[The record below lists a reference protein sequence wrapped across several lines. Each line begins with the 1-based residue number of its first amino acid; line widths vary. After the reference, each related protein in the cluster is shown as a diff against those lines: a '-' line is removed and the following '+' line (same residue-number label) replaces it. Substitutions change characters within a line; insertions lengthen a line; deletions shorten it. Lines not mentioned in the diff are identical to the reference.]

1 MITMPTFQKMSRKL
15 GQREHERFSIL
26 GATVSWR
33 NMDQTSFPAETWP
46 LSDISSS
53 GVSLLTNN
61 PPDVDSDISLRIN
74 LPKKPEHIELYGR
87 VIYSIFRGPGLT
99 YEYRIGIQLNP
110 FSTTEGDNSSQAREA
125 IEKLERMY
133 GKKLETQ
140 DIED

>member
-1 MITMPTFQKMSRKL
+1 MSTFQKMSRKL
-15 GQREHERFSIL
+15 GQRAHERFSIP
-26 GATVSWR
+26 GATISWR
-33 NMDQTSFPAETWP
+33 NIDQTSFPAETWP
-46 LSDISSS
+46 LSDLSSS

-87 VIYSIFRGPGLT
+87 VIYSTFRGPGLT
-99 YEYRIGIQLNP
+99 YEYRIGVQLNP
-110 FSTTEGDNSSQAREA
+110 FSPAEGDNSSQAREV
-125 IEKLERMY
+125 IEELERMY